1 MRTVGHL
8 LAFIALASS
17 MPLSAA
23 PDTGL
28 VLHNTGIGQRG
39 TGLGASATVQIKLG
53 TDRVVKKSER
63 LKLGLAAGPAFVMP
77 NASARNGVIRGNSS
91 LVGFEFKPGYSTS
104 FNLAGAPVMKSYALL
119 GAAENDEADNGNDEQ
134 STVDK
139 VAWVAAVAG
148 GVMVVLVGGALI
160 YLTNCDDCS
169 E

>member
-1 MRTVGHL
+1 MKKFEHS
-8 LAFIALASS
+8 LAVFAVLAAT
-17 MPLSAA
+17 PLQAA

-28 VLHNTGIGQRG
+28 ILHDTGLGQRG

-63 LKLGLAAGPAFVMP
+63 LKLGLSAGPAFVMP
-77 NASARNGVIRGNSS
+77 NASARNGLIRGNSS

-104 FNLAGAPVMKSYALL
+104 FKLAGAPVMNSYTLL
-119 GAAENDEADNGNDEQ
+119 GAAEKNEAEDGDKQ

>member
-1 MRTVGHL
+1 MKKFAHS
-8 LAFIALASS
+8 LALFVILAAT
-17 MPLSAA
+17 PLRAA

-28 VLHNTGIGQRG
+28 VLHDTGIGQRG

-104 FNLAGAPVMKSYALL
+104 FNLAGAPVIKRYTL
-119 GAAENDEADNGNDEQ
+119 
-134 STVDK
+134 
-139 VAWVAAVAG
+139 
-148 GVMVVLVGGALI
+148 
-160 YLTNCDDCS
+160 
-169 E
+169 